1 MHILATR
8 NVVSVIVQTG
18 ELKMKK
24 NVKLTKLSKKTS
36 KKIKGGLGVTICPCA
51 TQHNA
56 ANTVF
61 NNKNPGNPY

>member
-1 MHILATR
+1 
-8 NVVSVIVQTG
+8 
-18 ELKMKK
+18 MKK